1 MAFVGDVLG
10 EVVSGVGAERVR
22 ESAKAMSFAIE
33 ALRMLC
39 LTKSGESGKDCKGV
53 VRSSER

>member
-10 EVVSGVGAERVR
+10 EVVSGVGTERVR

-33 ALRMLC
+33 ALEFEHAV
-39 LTKSGESGKDCKGV
+39 SDE
-53 VRSSER
+53 ERREREGL